1 MVLKIVVALCMA
13 INAFSFRCSLQ
24 PKVWNHASN
33 SISMKM
39 SDQVVDEYTDPVSI
53 PTDLTE
59 LKELVT
65 QDPLAQEVDMIS
77 AKSID
82 WFINTAIILLIG
94 AIVLSKVALVND
106 GITRGWT
113 ASEVAYRIPLDNWL
127 TYNEILAREPI
138 VTKGVTSATVYTIGD
153 ILSQRTEGKDIGE
166 LDRMR
171 VVRSMLAGLI
181 AHGPLSHVWYN
192 WSEDL
197 FEYTLKWTEWWSFF
211 PKVILDQTTW
221 GPIWNNIYILLLG
234 LMKRETLES
243 IWGDVKRTTI
253 PLIVSGLKLWPL
265 AHCITYGVIPVENRL
280 LWVDLVEILWVVIL
294 STQAAGSAHDVDTS
308 NEAETSK
315 I

>member
-1 MVLKIVVALCMA
+1 
-13 INAFSFRCSLQ
+13 
-24 PKVWNHASN
+24 
-33 SISMKM
+33 M

>member
-1 MVLKIVVALCMA
+1 
-13 INAFSFRCSLQ
+13 
-24 PKVWNHASN
+24 
-33 SISMKM
+33 MKM